1 MKFDDKVNRS
11 RQLKYVV
18 LLLCFLVVVAV
29 VALKKASNK
38 PNLPVDY
45 DAEDSMNVSSSMPD
59 TTTSDNSSDAVN
71 DYVPVTPVPSDS
83 VVQKDRRAP
92 SDAGY
97 EDGYNM
103 GVEDAKTHV
112 YKANYD
118 ESSEFSSAADQ
129 AAYALAYR
137 KGYDEGYEAETEHP
151 ETAEKADAD
160 VPTNENE

>member
-1 MKFDDKVNRS
+1 MKLDDKMDRS

-29 VALKKASNK
+29 VVLKKASNK

-45 DAEDSMNVSSSMPD
+45 DAEDSVQVSTSMPD
-59 TTTSDNSSDAVN
+59 TTTSDIESEAAS
-71 DYVPVTPVPSDS
+71 DYVPVEYQQADS

-103 GVEDAKTHV
+103 GVEDAKIHV

-118 ESSEFSSAADQ
+118 ESSEFVSAADQ
-129 AAYALAYR
+129 AAYAMAYR
-137 KGYDEGYEAETEHP
+137 KGYDEGYGAETANP
-151 ETAEKADAD
+151 QTDETVVDA
-160 VPTNENE
+160 TAGEIE